1 MMLVGEVLHSS
12 TGQVALES
20 QVQKTR
26 ETQVPDKTS
35 SLRHLFWDH
44 PSSKMIQVLSFQFH
58 VSNNDIKID
67 NIFVN
72 HYRKYIPVDLS
83 KMKKPPQEVLGQVVI
98 PESVAT

>member
-1 MMLVGEVLHSS
+1 
-12 TGQVALES
+12 
-20 QVQKTR
+20 
-26 ETQVPDKTS
+26 
-35 SLRHLFWDH
+35 
-44 PSSKMIQVLSFQFH
+44 MIQVLILQFY
-58 VSNNDIKID
+58 VSHNDIIKID